1 MVYDRRRLLRVC
13 AGVGALALAGCTQ
26 PALPGTAE
34 SEGDKIDDWQY
45 DPEEENG
52 GNGSPLR
59 FGGADGAMEADA
71 DDSIGLAAGGAADVS
86 TFRRNVREGYLPTPA
101 SIAYEGLFHEYYFDT
116 GGDGSCASLF
126 CPTHTPAVS
135 PDPFSDEREQFLS
148 VGLDSGLSQADFER
162 PALNLVIVLDI
173 SGSMRASFTDYYY
186 DQYGG
191 AYYYDEH
198 GNKREIDEDD
208 TRPKMDVAKDAL
220 VSLTRHLRPDD
231 RFGVVL
237 FNSDAAVAKPLRKVG
252 KTDMDAIRGHI
263 QESIRAGGGTNIS
276 AAMDAAEELMADFE
290 GADHE
295 RRENRSIM
303 ITDAQINWGETNAD
317 ELRSSLEAN
326 AGSNHHTTVVGVG
339 VDFNAD
345 LIDQITSVRGANYYS
360 VYNESAFERR
370 LDEEFEY
377 MVTPLVYDLS
387 LELEAEN
394 AEIVRVYGSTA
405 ADEATGELM
414 HVNTLFP
421 SPRTDGE
428 ARGGVV
434 LVQVDVDHAG
444 EDEELELIASWETR
458 DGEGHEAA
466 EHITFP
472 AAEETYESDAIR
484 KAILLSRYASLL
496 REWTVYERK
505 VAAGETEPDESADT
519 DSERI
524 DPLASHRLGEWE
536 QQSVPLSVSDRYD
549 TRLRTFADHFE
560 SEMAAVGDD
569 NLEQELAM
577 LETILE
583 SG

>member
-1 MVYDRRRLLRVC
+1 MVYDRRRLLRAC
-13 AGVGALALAGCTQ
+13 AGVGSLALAGCTEA
-26 PALPGTAE
+26 ALPGSTG
-34 SEGDKIDDWQY
+34 SEDEKIDDWQY
-45 DPEEENG
+45 DPADA
-52 GNGSPLR
+52 GNGSANR
-59 FGGADGAMEADA
+59 FGGTDGEAVEADA

-86 TFRRNVREGYLPTPA
+86 TFRQNVREGYLPTPA

-116 GGDGSCASLF
+116 GGDGSCTSLF
-126 CPTHTPAVS
+126 CPTYTPAVS

-148 VGLDSGLSQADFER
+148 VGLDSGLSQTDFER

-220 VSLTRHLRPDD
+220 VSLTRHLRPDN

-263 QESIRAGGGTNIS
+263 QADIRAGGGTNIS
-276 AAMDAAEELMADFE
+276 AAMDAAEELMADYE

-295 RRENRSIM
+295 RRENRSIV

-326 AGSNHHTTVVGVG
+326 AEANHHTTVVGVG

-360 VYNESAFERR
+360 VYTESAFERR

-387 LELEAEN
+387 LELEAEH
-394 AEIVRVYGSTA
+394 ATIVRVYGSTA

-444 EDEELELIASWETR
+444 EEELELTASWETR
-458 DGEGHEAA
+458 DGEVHETT

-472 AAEETYESDAIR
+472 TAEETYESDAIR
-484 KAILLSRYASLL
+484 KSILLSRYASLL

-505 VAAGETEPDESADT
+505 VAAGETEPDDTADA
-519 DSERI
+519 DAEGI
-524 DPLASHRLGEWE
+524 DPPASHRLGEWE

-549 TRLRTFADHFE
+549 TRLRTFADHLE

-569 NLEQELAM
+569 DLEQELTM

-583 SG
+583 TG